1 MWLIKINI
9 TGGISKS
16 PVDYYSEL
24 TGKTAIV
31 SSTPSGCHNI
41 ISTQVHRE
49 TRSRL
54 ILVIK

>member
-24 TGKTAIV
+24 TDKTAIV
-31 SSTPSGCHNI
+31 SSTPSGYHNV
-41 ISTQVHRE
+41 ISTPVKQGVD
-49 TRSRL
+49 
-54 ILVIK
+54 